1 MNNQRNDELR
11 NSTMKLLAR
20 LNAPRAVQGN
30 TDAMK
35 TEAQFLVDRVVKLAP
50 SRQYTDW
57 FTDFEEALLGNLETR
72 TWPTAKEI
80 SKAAKDIAPRRP
92 EFNELVYP
100 MTSEGYKPDT
110 FKINAARIKNYQP
123 VCEKYIVGSEAD
135 HMIRKG
141 YIDETDLQPYKE
153 YLNNM
158 KVG

>member
-11 NSTMKLLAR
+11 NNTMKLLAR

-35 TEAQFLVDRVVKLAP
+35 TEAQFLVDRVIKLAP

-80 SKAAKDIAPRRP
+80 SKAAKDIAPKRP
-92 EFNELVYP
+92 EIIDYTQQEKYQPDEL
-100 MTSEGYKPDT
+100 
-110 FKINAARIKNYQP
+110 KINANRIISGQQ
-123 VCEKYIVGSEAD
+123 VGEHYIFGTMAEQMV
-135 HMIRKG
+135 RKG
-141 YIDETDLQPYKE
+141 LVTQEQLQPYRE

-158 KVG
+158 KRG

>member
-11 NSTMKLLAR
+11 NNTMKLLAR

-80 SKAAKDIAPRRP
+80 SKAAKDIAPKRP
-92 EFNELVYP
+92 EIIDYTQQNKYEVDDL
-100 MTSEGYKPDT
+100 
-110 FKINAARIKNYQP
+110 KINAQRINRGEA
-123 VCEKYIVGSEAD
+123 VAESYITGTYAEQMV
-135 HMIRKG
+135 RKG
-141 YIDETDLQPYKE
+141 LVTQEQLQPYRE

-158 KVG
+158 KRG

>member
-11 NSTMKLLAR
+11 NNTMKLLAR

-35 TEAQFLVDRVVKLAP
+35 TEAQFLVDRVIKLAP

-57 FTDFEEALLGNLETR
+57 FVDFEEALLTNLESR

-80 SKAAKDIAPRRP
+80 SKAAKDIAPKRP
-92 EFNELVYP
+92 EIRDDTQPKGYEPNEL
-100 MTSEGYKPDT
+100 
-110 FKINAARIKNYQP
+110 KINAKRIQNKEEVGENYI
-123 VCEKYIVGSEAD
+123 YGAMAD
-135 HMIRKG
+135 QMVRTG
-141 YIDETDLQPYKE
+141 LVTQEQLQPYRE

-158 KVG
+158 KRG

>member
-11 NSTMKLLAR
+11 NNTMKLLAR

-35 TEAQFLVDRVVKLAP
+35 TEAQFLVDRVIKLAP

-57 FTDFEEALLGNLETR
+57 FVDFEEALLTNLESR

-80 SKAAKDIAPRRP
+80 SKAAKDIAPKRP
-92 EFNELVYP
+92 EIRDDTQP
-100 MTSEGYKPDT
+100 KGYEPNDL
-110 FKINAARIKNYQP
+110 KINAKRIQNKEEVGENYI
-123 VCEKYIVGSEAD
+123 YGAMAD
-135 HMIRKG
+135 QMVRTG
-141 YIDETDLQPYKE
+141 LVTQEQLQPYRE

-158 KVG
+158 KRG

>member
-11 NSTMKLLAR
+11 NNTMKLLAR

-35 TEAQFLVDRVVKLAP
+35 TEAQFLVDRVIKLAP

-57 FTDFEEALLGNLETR
+57 FVDFEEALLGNLETR

-80 SKAAKDIAPRRP
+80 SKAAKYIAPKRP
-92 EFNELVYP
+92 EIIDYTQQEKYQPDEL
-100 MTSEGYKPDT
+100 
-110 FKINAARIKNYQP
+110 KINADRINRREKVGENY
-123 VCEKYIVGSEAD
+123 IFGTMAD
-135 HMIRKG
+135 QMVRTG
-141 YIDETDLQPYKE
+141 LVTQEQLQPYRE

-158 KVG
+158 KRG